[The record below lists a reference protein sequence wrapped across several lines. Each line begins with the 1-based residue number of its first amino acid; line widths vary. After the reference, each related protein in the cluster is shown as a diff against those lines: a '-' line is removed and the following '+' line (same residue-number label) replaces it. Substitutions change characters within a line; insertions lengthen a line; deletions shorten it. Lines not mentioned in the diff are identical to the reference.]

1 MSHPVVLVLG
11 AAGFIGRHLVRRLAN
26 DGWTVLAATRQPC
39 AFDHP
44 HIENVV
50 ASFVEA
56 ATFTPLLSRCCAV
69 VHAASSTT
77 PGSSTATPQLDGNLR
92 TTLALL
98 EALQDAVHCRLL
110 YLSSAGTLYGD
121 RATPAVETD
130 PLRPRSYHG
139 AGKAAAEQFLQAW
152 VAQYDGTAVVLR
164 PSNVYGPGQAAR
176 QGFAIVP
183 TAMDCA
189 ASGRPLQIWGDG
201 GQVRDYLYV
210 DDLVKLCVDALQV
223 PLAPG
228 YHVYNAASGQ
238 GVALNQLLAMIEQ
251 ASGCAVVRQHLASRV
266 ADLRQVLLDPQAAGH
281 AFGWKATTPLASGLA
296 RTWQWHQGQA

>member
-11 AAGFIGRHLVRRLAN
+11 AAGFIGRHLARRLAN
-26 DGWTVLAATRQPC
+26 DGCTVLAATRQPC

-98 EALQDAVHCRLL
+98 EALQAAPDRRLL

-121 RATPAVETD
+121 RDTPAQETD

-139 AGKAAAEQFLQAW
+139 AGKAAAEQFLHAW
-152 VAQYDGTAVVLR
+152 ASQYDGTAVVLR
-164 PSNVYGPGQAAR
+164 PSNVYGPLQTAR

-189 ASGRPLQIWGDG
+189 ASGRTLDIWGDG
-201 GQVRDYLYV
+201 TQLRDYLHV
-210 DDLVKLCVDALQV
+210 ADLVTLCLQALQAQL
-223 PLAPG
+223 PSG
-228 YHVYNAASGQ
+228 CHVFNAASGQ
-238 GVALNQLLAMIEQ
+238 AVTLNTLLERIEQ
-251 ASGCAVVRQHLASRV
+251 VSGRAIQRRYVLPRIADVGKVLINPEAARQAFSWEART
-266 ADLRQVLLDPQAAGH
+266 DLD
-281 AFGWKATTPLASGLA
+281 TGLA
-296 RTWQWHQGQA
+296 QTWQWQRGPA